1 MRNDEMCLISA
12 TSFQIDFQLCFY
24 GSLGFDINYFL
35 NTSLE
40 LDVMRTERERL
51 IDVYYDALVDCLK
64 QLPWDKPLPTHKDVL
79 AEIRAREAYG
89 FFVAFGF
96 FPLMSMIGIDS
107 EDNSLKNFHDEDFA
121 RQKVQLMFEGNARTL
136 EMLKYTLKR
145 LDDLQI
151 FD

>member
-1 MRNDEMCLISA
+1 MRVMHA
-12 TSFQIDFQLCFY
+12 TFFQIDFQLCFY

-40 LDVMRTERERL
+40 LEVMRTQRERL
-51 IDVYYDALVDCLK
+51 IDAYYDALVDCLK
-64 QLPWDKPLPTHKDVL
+64 QLPWDKPLPTHEDVL
-79 AEIRAREAYG
+79 AEIHAREAYG

-96 FPLMSMIGIDS
+96 FPLMSMIGVDS
-107 EDNSLKNFHDEDFA
+107 EDNSLKNFHNEDFA

-136 EMLKYTLKR
+136 ESLKCTLKR
-145 LDDLQI
+145 LDDLHI

>member
-1 MRNDEMCLISA
+1 MLKTQR
-12 TSFQIDFQLCFY
+12 QQ
-24 GSLGFDINYFL
+24 
-35 NTSLE
+35 
-40 LDVMRTERERL
+40 L
-51 IDVYYDALVDCLK
+51 IDAYYEALLGCLQ
-64 QLPWDKPLPTHKDVL
+64 QLPWDKPLPTHEDVM

-107 EDNSLKNFHDEDFA
+107 EDNSLKNFHDEEFA

-136 EMLKYTLKR
+136 ESLKFTLKR
-145 LDDLQI
+145 LDDLHL